1 MKKIFRCGRGF
12 RCGRRRKRRPRLRP
26 RGLCRSPYRLPRRP
40 NPPLV
45 SATTACGHPT
55 VPVDLCPAAYEQAS
69 FIEPR
74 ASARLQ
80 LGAPLGFRTIQ
91 ARPKDFRAML
101 RQAQS
106 TDGIEGRRSSRQP
119 ESTGEPQMRKTT
131 GLFAFAPVLILA
143 GAGGWVAS
151 NTQAPVATPTHVRI
165 DTSEITMTANQLPS
179 EHCQDFSVIF
189 H

>member
-1 MKKIFRCGRGF
+1 
-12 RCGRRRKRRPRLRP
+12 
-26 RGLCRSPYRLPRRP
+26 
-40 NPPLV
+40 
-45 SATTACGHPT
+45 
-55 VPVDLCPAAYEQAS
+55 
-69 FIEPR
+69 
-74 ASARLQ
+74 
-80 LGAPLGFRTIQ
+80 
-91 ARPKDFRAML
+91 ML

-179 EHCQDFSVIF
+179 EHYQDFSVIF